1 MFRHLVSREPLRLL
15 VKIHLITEHYRAEGV
30 MISTLARNRNCS
42 NEDGRRLGLVFEI
55 LTFYR
60 DGLLD
65 LDLDFESTSY
75 TLYH

>member
-1 MFRHLVSREPLRLL
+1 
-15 VKIHLITEHYRAEGV
+15 

-42 NEDGRRLGLVFEI
+42 NEDGRRLGLVLEI

-75 TLYH
+75 TLYHWLLH